1 MSGIWSETER
11 GWRPLSPVGFA
22 QEQELHELIERNPG
36 MLPLAGAPRLVI
48 LGREVRCGNGYADLI
63 AVEADTGVPVV
74 IEIKLASNVDR
85 RMVLTQVLGYA
96 AYLHRLDAAGFS
108 ALMAPYLAKKHT
120 GTIVDAVGTSVEDPS
135 FDGGAFTSGLE
146 ESRANGRLRCV
157 IVIDQAPP
165 DVVELVGYLQEVSN
179 DRLSLDL
186 VSVSAYQ
193 VGDRQVLVPQLVE
206 PERTATAPPVV
217 HRGAPA
223 PIETAGAHVFAEAI
237 EHAPAEHQELLRQL
251 VDWAM
256 GLEADGLAVLRTA
269 TGKGRWLLKPHL
281 PGQQRGLVTLW
292 NDGGGYVSPYRT
304 VFEQE
309 APNTLA
315 RLDEKWPGQIG
326 QGNYIDHSVLV
337 EVLEVLRAAYQESAQ
352 SGVRA
357 T

>member
-1 MSGIWSETER
+1 MSGIWSETEQ
-11 GWRPLSPVGFA
+11 GWRPLSPVGFS
-22 QEQELHELIERNPG
+22 QERELHELIYRNPG
-36 MLPLAGAPRLVI
+36 MLPLAGSPRLVI
-48 LGREVRCGNGYADLI
+48 LGQEVRCGTGYADLI
-63 AVEADTGVPVV
+63 AVEADTGIPVV

-108 ALMAPYLAKKHT
+108 ALLAPYLAKEHA

-135 FDGGAFTSGLE
+135 FDGTAFTSGLE
-146 ESRANGRLRCV
+146 ESVANGRLRCV

-165 DVVELVGYLQEVSN
+165 DVVELVGYLQDVSN

-206 PERTATAPPVV
+206 PERAAAAPPIIRRAAPPPVEIP
-217 HRGAPA
+217 GAR
-223 PIETAGAHVFAEAI
+223 VFAEAI
-237 EHAPAEHQELLRQL
+237 NNSPAKHQELLREL

-256 GLEADGLAVLRTA
+256 GLEADGLAVLRSA

-315 RLDEKWPGQIG
+315 RLDENWPGQIG
-326 QGNYIDHSVLV
+326 QGNYINHELLD
-337 EVLEVLRAAYQESAQ
+337 EVLPMLRNAYEESAG